1 MLKESMLKALHFGLV
16 IQDAFLKVVYSV
28 HTRLESKVFSLE
40 STKQLLC
47 QKKIEL
53 EKKCWSKKIAG
64 PKILVLKNF
73 RP

>member
-1 MLKESMLKALHFGLV
+1 MLKESMLKALHFDLV
-16 IQDAFLKVVYSV
+16 IKDAFLKVVYSV

-53 EKKCWSKKIAG
+53 EKNVG
-64 PKILVLKNF
+64 PKKLLAQKF
-73 RP
+73 WY

>member
-47 QKKIEL
+47 QKKNQKML
-53 EKKCWSKKIAG
+53 VQKNCW
-64 PKILVLKNF
+64 PKNF
-73 RP
+73 GIKKF